1 MGTFVSRQGMAQS
14 RTSRVGSGCM
24 HRADSMEDARVHVRA
39 ARRHLITAKLI
50 EEGWVYD
57 TPERSHLISLM
68 LEDREMMMQVMHES
82 VM

>member
-1 MGTFVSRQGMAQS
+1 MR
-14 RTSRVGSGCM
+14 
-24 HRADSMEDARVHVRA
+24 DSMEDARQHVRV
-39 ARRHLITAKLI
+39 ARKHLITAKLI

-82 VM
+82 MM